1 MFSVEC
7 SQIRAVSNNNTLLPV
22 ENIIFSSYLS
32 PSYMDIS
39 SGWCALGRDLSPNA
53 NLTFTEP
60 LYLLYAVV
68 RGDVPD
74 YVSGFS
80 FIYANSSGERVTYM
94 TVDRTLVR

>member
-22 ENIIFSSYLS
+22 GNIIFSSYLS
-32 PSYMDIS
+32 SSYMDIS
-39 SGWCALGRDLSPNA
+39 SGWCASSTDPSPNA
-53 NLTFTEP
+53 TLSFTEP

-68 RGDVPD
+68 RGDGWD

-80 FIYANSSGERVTYM
+80 FMYANSSGERETYV
-94 TVDRTLVR
+94 TVDGTSVR